1 MTWGIG
7 VSRRSG
13 LPAPRRR
20 TFAAAILAY
29 ALSMLPAL
37 RHPCLRLSATP
48 TLGACGNPDP
58 SHKEAFYEASGLV
71 ISTGTTHWSY
81 CSAVR

>member
-1 MTWGIG
+1 M
-7 VSRRSG
+7 
-13 LPAPRRR
+13 
-20 TFAAAILAY
+20 
-29 ALSMLPAL
+29 PAL
-37 RHPCLRLSATP
+37 VSNADSR
-48 TLGACGNPDP
+48 GVGNPDP